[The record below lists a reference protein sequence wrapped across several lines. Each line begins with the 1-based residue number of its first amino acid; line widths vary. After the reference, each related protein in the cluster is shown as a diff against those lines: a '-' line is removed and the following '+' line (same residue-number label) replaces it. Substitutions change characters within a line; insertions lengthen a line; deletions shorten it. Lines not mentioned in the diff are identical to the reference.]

1 MLQYRQFLPTASP
14 HLYTQ
19 HGNTTVQFLH
29 TASPHLYTQHGNAAV
44 QTSPHY
50 HPWRRCSL
58 YSLNHQLDN
67 GGGSSHPCPPLDC
80 LKRWQSNN
88 TCHHPHRFNELAT
101 KSEKCHVPMVDI
113 RLQKLLRV
121 CCPGHAGVKEND
133 RADRLAGKATLTNGL
148 LLGRPEVLRNLR
160 HYQQAQSQ
168 GHHNVDCLCRREV
181 LKEEALDDLQWKDAR
196 GQLSIRQTLEP
207 FQRQCWGNFWE
218 MGWSTYGLFWAHRHH
233 LELNWTELNCQKAC
247 WKETKQLGKIV
258 YFDTEIFW
266 WHGPLKDWGSSKQK
280 YDLTVDFCWSSQPV
294 PAWRCQPRGPR
305 LGQSRT
311 RGQRSEP
318 G

>member
-1 MLQYRQFLPTASP
+1 MLLYR
-14 HLYTQ
+14 
-19 HGNTTVQFLH
+19 QFLH

-44 QTSPHY
+44 HTSPHY
-50 HPWRRCSL
+50 HPWRQCSL
-58 YSLNHQLDN
+58 YSLNLQLDN

-88 TCHHPHRFNELAT
+88 TCRHPHRFNELAT
-101 KSEKCHVPMVDI
+101 KSEKCNVPWLTSAFKNSCGCTALDMLEWREMTEQIDW
-113 RLQKLLRV
+113 
-121 CCPGHAGVKEND
+121 
-133 RADRLAGKATLTNGL
+133 RAKQPSQMACFS
-148 LLGRPEVLRNLR
+148 EVLKCWEASDTTSR
-160 HYQQAQSQ
+160 HKAK
-168 GHHNVDCLCRREV
+168 DITMLIACRREV
-181 LKEEALDDLQWKDAR
+181 LKEEALDDLHWKDER

-218 MGWSTYGLFWAHRHH
+218 TGWSTYGLFRAHRHH
-233 LELNWTELNCQKAC
+233 LELKWTELNCQKAC

-266 WHGPLKDWGSSKQK
+266 WHRPLMDWVSSRQK